1 MKSKTEWKVGLFI
14 AISLVVA
21 VALVLNFAKGISP
34 LTKTYSLNLTTK
46 NVDGIVRNAVVM
58 MAGVPIGNV
67 SKIKLNTDKSEV
79 IITILIEE
87 EFKIREGSK
96 FHIETAG
103 FLGDKYI
110 GIIPTRN
117 QDAPM
122 LTDGATVPCEESFD
136 LMRVARST
144 SGVVDQLNTA
154 TTQITNIIERI
165 DSKLLDEKTLTDLA
179 AGLRNLRDIS
189 ENASKTI
196 ASVDLLITTNTPPIQ
211 QAIGN
216 VVDFSKELKTAGGEL
231 RSIIDTNRAV
241 VNESMANIKN
251 TTESLNKLIA
261 AAERGEGLA
270 GKLFADEELA
280 QNIVTLSSNLNEV
293 SVKLNRRGLWSVL
306 WEDKTKKK
314 EEAEKARKEKNR

>member
-216 VVDFSKELKTAGGEL
+216 LVDFSKELKTAGGEL
-231 RSIIDTNRAV
+231 RSIIDTNRVV

>member
-79 IITILIEE
+79 TITILIEE

-231 RSIIDTNRAV
+231 RSIIDTNRVV

-293 SVKLNRRGLWSVL
+293 SVKLNRGGLWSVL

>member
-79 IITILIEE
+79 TITILIEE

-122 LTDGATVPCEESFD
+122 LLGGATVPCEESFD

-231 RSIIDTNRAV
+231 RSIIDTNRVV

-251 TTESLNKLIA
+251 TTESLYKLIA

>member
-79 IITILIEE
+79 TITILIEE

-231 RSIIDTNRAV
+231 RSIIDTNRVV

>member
-14 AISLVVA
+14 AISLVIA

-231 RSIIDTNRAV
+231 RSIIDTNRVV

-293 SVKLNRRGLWSVL
+293 SVKLNRGGLWSVL

>member
-14 AISLVVA
+14 AISLVGA

-79 IITILIEE
+79 TITILIEE

-122 LTDGATVPCEESFD
+122 LLDGATVPCQESFD

-231 RSIIDTNRAV
+231 RSIIDTNRVV

>member
-79 IITILIEE
+79 TITILIEE

-96 FHIETAG
+96 FHIATAG

-122 LTDGATVPCEESFD
+122 LLDGATVPCEESFD
-136 LMRVARST
+136 LLRVARST

-196 ASVDLLITTNTPPIQ
+196 ASVDLLIATNTPPIQ

-231 RSIIDTNRAV
+231 RSIIDTNRVV
-241 VNESMANIKN
+241 VNESMTNIKN

>member
-79 IITILIEE
+79 TITILIEE

-216 VVDFSKELKTAGGEL
+216 VVDFSKELKTAGGKL
-231 RSIIDTNRAV
+231 RSIIDTNRV
-241 VNESMANIKN
+241 IVNESMANIKN

>member
-79 IITILIEE
+79 TITILIEE

-231 RSIIDTNRAV
+231 RSIIDTNRVV

-306 WEDKTKKK
+306 WEDKKKK
-314 EEAEKARKEKNR
+314 REEAEKARKENNR

>member
-79 IITILIEE
+79 TITILIEE

-122 LTDGATVPCEESFD
+122 LLDGATVPCQESFD

-189 ENASKTI
+189 QNASKTI

-231 RSIIDTNRAV
+231 RSIIDTNRVV

-270 GKLFADEELA
+270 GKLFADEKLA

>member
-79 IITILIEE
+79 TITILIEE

-216 VVDFSKELKTAGGEL
+216 VVDFSKELKTAGGKL
-231 RSIIDTNRAV
+231 RSIIDTNRVV

-280 QNIVTLSSNLNEV
+280 QNIITLSSNLNEV

>member
-79 IITILIEE
+79 TITILIEE

-122 LTDGATVPCEESFD
+122 LLDGATVPCQESFD

-189 ENASKTI
+189 QNASKTI

-211 QAIGN
+211 QAIDN
-216 VVDFSKELKTAGGEL
+216 VFDFSKELKTAGGEL
-231 RSIIDTNRAV
+231 RSIIDTNRVV

>member
-196 ASVDLLITTNTPPIQ
+196 ASVDLLITTNTLPIQ

-231 RSIIDTNRAV
+231 RSIIDTNRVV

>member
-79 IITILIEE
+79 TITILIEE
-87 EFKIREGSK
+87 EFKIRKGSK

-165 DSKLLDEKTLTDLA
+165 NSKLLDEKTLTDLA

-216 VVDFSKELKTAGGEL
+216 VVDFSKELKTAGGKL
-231 RSIIDTNRAV
+231 RSIIDTNRV
-241 VNESMANIKN
+241 IVNESMANIKN

>member
-216 VVDFSKELKTAGGEL
+216 VVDFSKELKSAGGEL
-231 RSIIDTNRAV
+231 RSIIDTNRVV

>member
-21 VALVLNFAKGISP
+21 VVLVLNFAKGISP

-79 IITILIEE
+79 TITILIEE

-122 LTDGATVPCEESFD
+122 LLDGATVPCQESFD

-231 RSIIDTNRAV
+231 RSIIDTNRVV

-293 SVKLNRRGLWSVL
+293 SVKLNRGGLWSVL

>member
-280 QNIVTLSSNLNEV
+280 QNIITLSSNLNEV

-314 EEAEKARKEKNR
+314 EEAEMARKEKNR

>member
-79 IITILIEE
+79 TITILIEE

-216 VVDFSKELKTAGGEL
+216 VVDFSMELKTAGGEL
-231 RSIIDTNRAV
+231 RSIIDTNRVV

>member
-79 IITILIEE
+79 TITILIEE

-122 LTDGATVPCEESFD
+122 LLDGATVPCQESFD

-231 RSIIDTNRAV
+231 RSIIDTNRVV

-314 EEAEKARKEKNR
+314 EEAEKARKEKKR

>member
-196 ASVDLLITTNTPPIQ
+196 ASVDLLVATNTPPIQ

-231 RSIIDTNRAV
+231 RSIIDTNRVV

>member
-79 IITILIEE
+79 TITILIEE

-231 RSIIDTNRAV
+231 RSIIDTNRV
-241 VNESMANIKN
+241 IVNESMANIKN

>member
-79 IITILIEE
+79 TITILIKE

-122 LTDGATVPCEESFD
+122 LLDGATVPCQESFD

-211 QAIGN
+211 QAIDN

-231 RSIIDTNRAV
+231 RSIIDTNRVV

-251 TTESLNKLIA
+251 TTESLNKLIT

>member
-79 IITILIEE
+79 TITILIEE

-231 RSIIDTNRAV
+231 RSIIDTNRVV

-270 GKLFADEELA
+270 GKLFADEKLA

>member
-14 AISLVVA
+14 AISLVIA

-58 MAGVPIGNV
+58 MAGVPVGNV
-67 SKIKLNTDKSEV
+67 SKISLDTDKSEV
-79 IITILIEE
+79 TIKILIED

-110 GIIPTRN
+110 GIIPTKE

-122 LTDGATVPCEESFD
+122 LEDGATVPCEESFD

-144 SGVVDQLNTA
+144 SGVVNQLNSA
-154 TTQITNIIERI
+154 ASQITNIIDRI
-165 DSKLLDEKTLTDLA
+165 DGKLLDERTLTDLA

-216 VVDFSKELKTAGGEL
+216 VVDFSEELKSAGGEL
-231 RSIIDTNRAV
+231 RSIIDTNRVV

>member
-79 IITILIEE
+79 TITILIEE

-122 LTDGATVPCEESFD
+122 LLDGATVPCQESFD

-211 QAIGN
+211 QAIDN

-231 RSIIDTNRAV
+231 RSIIDTNRVV

-306 WEDKTKKK
+306 WEDKKKKK

>member
-79 IITILIEE
+79 TITILIKE

-122 LTDGATVPCEESFD
+122 LLDGATVPCQESFD

-189 ENASKTI
+189 QNASKTI

-211 QAIGN
+211 QAIDN

-231 RSIIDTNRAV
+231 RSIIDTNRVV

-270 GKLFADEELA
+270 GKLFADEKLA

>member
-79 IITILIEE
+79 TITILIEE

-122 LTDGATVPCEESFD
+122 LLDGATVPCQESFD

-231 RSIIDTNRAV
+231 RSIIDTNRV
-241 VNESMANIKN
+241 IVNESMANIKN

-270 GKLFADEELA
+270 GKLFADEKLA

>member
-79 IITILIEE
+79 TITILIEE

-231 RSIIDTNRAV
+231 RSIIDTNRVV

-306 WEDKTKKK
+306 WEDKKKKK

>member
-79 IITILIEE
+79 TITILIEE

-122 LTDGATVPCEESFD
+122 LLDGATVPCQESFD

-211 QAIGN
+211 QAIDN

-231 RSIIDTNRAV
+231 RSIIDTNRVV

-293 SVKLNRRGLWSVL
+293 SVKLNRGGLWSVL

>member
-14 AISLVVA
+14 AISLVIA

-79 IITILIEE
+79 TITILIEE

-216 VVDFSKELKTAGGEL
+216 VVDFSKELKTAGGKL
-231 RSIIDTNRAV
+231 RSIIDTNRVV

-293 SVKLNRRGLWSVL
+293 SVKLNRGGLWSVL

>member
-79 IITILIEE
+79 TITILIEE

-231 RSIIDTNRAV
+231 RSIIATNRVV